1 MNNGDSKESKR
12 LRPEGKNKKD
22 SGKLLSKRLNKTDL
36 RENKELFN
44 LLLRL
49 NNAER
54 KKRLEPLL
62 PELNGR
68 GRLPKPE
75 PPLS

>member
-1 MNNGDSKESKR
+1 LR
-12 LRPEGKNKKD
+12 LEGKNRKD
-22 SGKLLSKRLNKTDL
+22 SDKLLSKRLNKTDL
-36 RENKELFN
+36 PENKESLN

-49 NNAER
+49 NNAAR
-54 KKRLEPLL
+54 TKRLEPLL

-68 GRLPKPE
+68 GRLPKLE